1 MRRKHSTRCR
11 SFSTT
16 VSRRSDTGRAP
27 SLPRAL
33 CLLAAALLG
42 AALLTALPAG
52 LSAQAI
58 ELSMD
63 SGGGFLTAS
72 LSFRWTRTDEVITS
86 LRRGLESRITFT
98 TRLYEPRRPVF
109 SFAGD
114 RVLAEKK
121 VTRSAFWDFLDQVF
135 VVEED
140 GTRQKT
146 YQDPQD
152 LIRGFFSMEET
163 FGYAPS
169 DASPRPLYLAARAQ
183 FEPVRLMPPLTL
195 IGLAGAAS
203 TITTPWVRRE
213 VP

>member
-1 MRRKHSTRCR
+1 
-11 SFSTT
+11 
-16 VSRRSDTGRAP
+16 
-27 SLPRAL
+27 LPRVLGATRVL
-33 CLLAAALLG
+33 GAVVLG
-42 AALLTALPAG
+42 AALLLGGSARLP
-52 LSAQAI
+52 AQAI

-63 SGGGFLTAS
+63 SSGGFLTAS
-72 LSFRWTRTDEVITS
+72 LSFRWTRSEEIITS

-98 TRLYEPRRPVF
+98 TRLYEARRPVF

-114 RVLAEKK
+114 RLLAEKQ

-135 VVEED
+135 VVEQD
-140 GTRQKT
+140 GTSQKT
-146 YQDPQD
+146 YQDPD
-152 LIRGFFSMEET
+152 ELIRGFFSLEET
-163 FGYAPS
+163 FGYTPS
-169 DASPRPLYLAARAQ
+169 DASRRPQYLAARVQ